1 MFDRMKVT
9 IDLRSA
15 LLGLVAGL
23 LLMFTLGAAGS
34 NNTPDQMEYRVVYGN
49 VPSGNFQNS
58 LSRAANEGWKLE
70 QSDTLPDR
78 DAYAVLSRVKR

>member
-1 MFDRMKVT
+1 MFDRMKIT

-15 LLGLVAGL
+15 LIGLVAGVPV
-23 LLMFTLGAAGS
+23 MFTLGATGD
-34 NNTPDQMEYRVVYGN
+34 NNTPDQMEYSVVHGN
-49 VPSGNFQNS
+49 VPNGTFQHV